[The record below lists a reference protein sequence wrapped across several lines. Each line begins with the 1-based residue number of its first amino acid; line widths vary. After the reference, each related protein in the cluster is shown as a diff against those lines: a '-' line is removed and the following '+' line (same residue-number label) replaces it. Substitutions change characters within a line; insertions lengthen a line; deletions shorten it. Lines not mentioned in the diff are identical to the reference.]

1 MIRIFSILALALAL
15 AFGGLVVSGSMTGAE
30 AKKAPRVGMC
40 RKTTVTGKVK
50 TWRCKRGHFCCS
62 APILGFV
69 GDPPIGTTSMYKPG
83 AKRRFNRNSC

>member
-1 MIRIFSILALALAL
+1 MIRIFSILALALAM

-62 APILGFV
+62 APILGYF
-69 GDPPIGTTSMYKPG
+69 GCGKKGFGCFGM
-83 AKRRFNRNSC
+83 F